1 MQQPLANGIFIDK
14 RFNIQKQLADNL
26 CNYCYLALDT
36 TQDDRSVVLSFPKTE
51 LLIIPGFN
59 AAFKDAWEHLSR
71 ARLNGMV
78 KIIGGGI
85 YESHPYAILQHT
97 NHPTLQQLVKQSG
110 GEQPPETVLNWATP
124 LAVILDE
131 LHQADYVHS
140 HIRPDS
146 VQIGSQQQIIIG
158 DFITE
163 FALQRLGKFKDA
175 LTTLNASDYLSPE
188 FIKSNY
194 SGSYDQY
201 LLATL
206 IYWALSGKAPF
217 ASDLGEDYRMRV
229 ATTRVPSLPVTQA
242 YSQLF
247 VDVLDQALERNPTK
261 RFAHCREFVNSLQT
275 ALQAEP
281 SVEPEPVGQKAVA
294 SEQPAQPK
302 QAKSPLV
309 GMKAVAIETVS
320 ERPKATPMQ
329 AAALSDEAIIAERAY
344 QEPAEKAG
352 KKHLLWWLVVLVGV
366 AGTAYTMLNSHDADQ
381 ITANS
386 TRNAEP
392 VAVEAQSGEVGSV
405 GVAEQS
411 VSTGSIAEVTEVGA
425 TSSSSDSASG
435 DSASSDVVADSV
447 VEVGEES
454 ADQSVSSVAASTSVG
469 TASDT
474 SEATETSDLNS
485 NAVLQSEDPVADPE
499 QLSVNSLESSVESE
513 ASQESGSTQS
523 STEAFLSESADPDE
537 VTDSSPD
544 GSDLEANETQV
555 ASGSDL
561 AEGAKANEVVAAEN
575 DQAVDNEA
583 SQEPTVAD
591 TRVNAARPE
600 WEEQLLASEI
610 AAAQALINEVSASA
624 VTGSAESN
632 GANTSPQ
639 NGQSTTP
646 VAPAVTPSPVGS
658 VTQSQSRS
666 RNTAQPS
673 VSNQNVNPAQ
683 STSNTNG
690 SAQSSPQTERERI
703 RAIKARELAR
713 IKAITDDCVIGGK
726 MHREA
731 AAGNL
736 AYVKNCMSVGVS
748 PDITQS
754 NRWTVL
760 HIAARSGYLNMAKLL
775 VAQGAQVNAKAADGS
790 TPLDMAIAARHP
802 SLERF
807 ILSRGGVRSN

>member
-97 NHPTLQQLVKQSG
+97 NHPTLLQLVKEAG

-320 ERPKATPMQ
+320 ERPKANPSK

-344 QEPAEKAG
+344 QEPAEKTG

-392 VAVEAQSGEVGSV
+392 AAVESQSGEVGSV

-425 TSSSSDSASG
+425 TSSSSDSASV
-435 DSASSDVVADSV
+435 DSAPGDVVADSV
-447 VEVGEES
+447 VDASEES
-454 ADQSVSSVAASTSVG
+454 ADQAIDSASASVG

-499 QLSVNSLESSVESE
+499 QLSVNSLESE

-523 STEAFLSESADPDE
+523 STEAFLSESADPDQ
-537 VTDSSPD
+537 VADSSPD
-544 GSDLEANETQV
+544 SSGLEAQV
-555 ASGSDL
+555 ASGS
-561 AEGAKANEVVAAEN
+561 EANEVVTAEN

-583 SQEPTVAD
+583 SQEPTVVD

-610 AAAQALINEVSASA
+610 AAAQALINEVSAPA

-639 NGQSTTP
+639 NTQSTTP
-646 VAPAVTPSPVGS
+646 VAPAVTPSPVGAT
-658 VTQSQSRS
+658 TQSQSRS
-666 RNTAQPS
+666 RNTAQSS
-673 VSNQNVNPAQ
+673 VSNQAVTTAQ
-683 STSNTNG
+683 STSNTNA

-731 AAGNL
+731 AVGNL